1 MLKSKNILL
10 SETDVLIIGGG
21 IMGATLASILKEVD
35 SNLRVDIVEALSKPA
50 LESSHP
56 LNNAGTG
63 HAGYC
68 ELNYTPLLPNN
79 RIDIQKAIKINAGF
93 EISLQYWSYLTKK
106 YPLFSPAKFILAW

>member
-56 LNNAGTG
+56 SIMQGQAMQVIVNLITP
-63 HAGYC
+63 HFYQTI
-68 ELNYTPLLPNN
+68 ELT
-79 RIDIQKAIKINAGF
+79 F
-93 EISLQYWSYLTKK
+93 KK
-106 YPLFSPAKFILAW
+106 RLRLMLDLKFRFNIGVI